1 MRLFKSRRRPKASA
15 TCSFLLLVSLHGQH
29 RDGVEKPVEILRD
42 RWGVP
47 HIYAANTG
55 DLFFAQGW
63 ITARDR
69 LFQIDLWRRIGT
81 GKLAEVL
88 GPSAVPR
95 DRLARLVRYR
105 GDWDKEW
112 NSYSP
117 DAKEIATAFTDGI
130 NGFIRSLHG
139 QRTLEFQIAGYDPG
153 LWQPEDVTARIAGL
167 LMTGNMGREVQR
179 SIDVTKF
186 GLEKVQSLMPP
197 DPFRAFDPPKSL
209 DLASITANILHDYVA
224 AIGPVMFPGQ
234 QGSNNWVIDGTM
246 SETGKPLL
254 ANDPHRQIQIPSLR
268 KTVHLV
274 APGWNV
280 IGAGEPALPGVALGH
295 NENIAYGF
303 TIVGID
309 QQDLYVEKLNP
320 DNPNQYRYKGEWKPV
335 EVEHQ
340 DIAVKGAAAVSVE
353 LRYTMHGPV
362 IYEAPAQHRAYALKW
377 VGSEP
382 GGAGYLSALSV
393 ARASN
398 WTEFKGEV
406 SRYKVPSENLVYAD
420 TAGNIGWIAAGLAPI
435 RKNWSGLFPVPGDE
449 GEYEWSGFLSV
460 EDLPQSFNPARHFIA
475 TANHKI
481 LPEGYT
487 KQLSYEWATPERYN
501 RIVEMLAAHKKFDIQ
516 DFEKMQQDVTSMDAL
531 RFMRLLPKD
540 NPLAGWDGKLRVDSH
555 QALVYE
561 VWAAALPVAVF
572 GPELGVRVGLQRT
585 LEELEEHPNPAAIDQ
600 AYRSAQAQMVGMKTW
615 GDLHKVD
622 FTHVLNRKKLN
633 RGPVSRPGDSFT
645 VNATG
650 GARFYQREG
659 ASYRQILD
667 VSDWDR
673 SVMTN
678 VPGES
683 GDPGSKHYDDLIED
697 WNWGQYHALP
707 FSRKAVEAVVEEKLV
722 LMPRK

>member
-1 MRLFKSRRRPKASA
+1 MVRLR
-15 TCSFLLLVSLHGQH
+15 LLLLSSLLCLNAQH
-29 RDGVEKPVEILRD
+29 RTSVEKPVEILRD

-47 HIYAANTG
+47 HIYAGNTS

-81 GKLAEVL
+81 GKLSEVL
-88 GPSAVPR
+88 GPSALPR

-130 NGFIRSLHG
+130 NGYISSLHG
-139 QRTLEFQIAGYDPG
+139 QRTLEFHIAGYDPG

-167 LMTGNMGREVQR
+167 LMTGNAGREVWR
-179 SIDVTKF
+179 SIQVNKY
-186 GLEKVQSLMPP
+186 GVEKAQSLWPP
-197 DPFRAFDPPKSL
+197 DPFRALDPPKTL
-209 DLASITANILHDYVA
+209 DLAAITGDILKDYTA
-224 AIGPVMFPGQ
+224 ATGPVWFPGEK
-234 QGSNNWVIDGTM
+234 GSNNWVIDG
-246 SETGKPLL
+246 SLSATGKPLL
-254 ANDPHRQIQIPSLR
+254 ANDPHRAIQIPSLR

-274 APGWNV
+274 APGWDV
-280 IGAGEPALPGVALGH
+280 IGAGEPALPGIALGH

-303 TIVGID
+303 TIVGMD
-309 QQDLYVEKLNP
+309 QQDLYVEKVNP
-320 DNPNQYRYKGEWKPV
+320 DNPNQYWYKGEWKAM

-340 DIAVKGAAAVSVE
+340 DVAVKGQAPVSVE
-353 LRYTMHGPV
+353 LRYTLHGPV
-362 IYEAPAQHRAYALKW
+362 LYDDPAQHKAYALKW

-382 GGAGYLSALSV
+382 GGAGYLSALAV

-398 WTEFKGEV
+398 WTEFRKEV

-420 TAGNIGWIAAGLAPI
+420 TTGNIGWVAAGLAPI

-449 GEYEWSGFLSV
+449 GEYEWSGYLTV
-460 EDLPQSFNPARHFIA
+460 DDLPQSFNPARHFIA

-481 LPEGYT
+481 LPEGYS
-487 KQLSYEWATPERYN
+487 KQLSYEWGAPERYN
-501 RIVEMLAAHKKFDIQ
+501 RIVEMLSAKHKFDIQ
-516 DFEKMQQDVTSMDAL
+516 DFEKMQQDVTSLDAI

-540 NPLAGWDGKLRVDSH
+540 NPLAGWDGKVRIDSH
-555 QALVYE
+555 PALVYE
-561 VWAAALPVAVF
+561 LWAAALPVAVF
-572 GPELGVRVGLQRT
+572 GPDLGTQVGLDRT
-585 LEELEEHPNPAAIDQ
+585 LQELELHPNPEALDKAYQAAQ
-600 AYRSAQAQMVGMKTW
+600 KQMMGMKVW
-615 GDLHKVD
+615 GDLHKVE
-622 FTHVLNRKKLN
+622 FTHALNRKNLN
-633 RGPVSRPGDSFT
+633 RGPVSRPGDGTT

-650 GARFYQREG
+650 GARFYQTAG

-697 WNWGQYHALP
+697 WNWGQYHAMP
-707 FSRKAVEAVVEEKLV
+707 FSRKAVEAATEEKLV
-722 LMPRK
+722 LMPHK